1 MTLVTPPFRVLAEK
15 RREAL
20 GLADLSVAFFPHPL
34 ASRSDEEIEV
44 LADQLLPEVTRMFLV
59 AA

>member
-20 GLADLSVAFFPHPL
+20 GLAGLSVAFFPHPL
-34 ASRSDEEIEV
+34 ASRSDDEIET
-44 LADQLLPEVTRMFLV
+44 LAEQLLPEVSGMFLV
-59 AA
+59 KP